1 MGASLAVPLHRRKPM
16 GTRGQRDPAF
26 RSGLTVRGR
35 ENAWCVSTCR
45 VVVAELERSRRS
57 PHEAKIEIHS
67 DLREPGL
74 AQSGK
79 PRRAKRRRAA
89 VLGGKT
95 ERSSSASSASVAQA
109 MGDGV
114 MSRPE
119 QRRSRSGKLGALHGV
134 TGGSDLGRGGIA
146 LTRKRVRE
154 VNRRDD
160 GTSEADHERTGFAD
174 GKITPTHRSHG
185 SPKRSKRREPLQA
198 PRNAARKRETVAV
211 TARTLGARIVTS
223 VIGSFRSYASRS
235 SRPRVLQSREGFG

>member
-26 RSGLTVRGR
+26 RSGLTGRGR

-89 VLGGKT
+89 SLGGKT
-95 ERSSSASSASVAQA
+95 ERSSSTSSASVAQA

-114 MSRPE
+114 MNRPE
-119 QRRSRSGKLGALHGV
+119 QRRSRSGKFGALHGAS
-134 TGGSDLGRGGIA
+134 GGSDLGRGGIA

-160 GTSEADHERTGFAD
+160 GTSEAGHERPGLRMGRQRPRTGRTDRRSARSVVNRFRHHE
-174 GKITPTHRSHG
+174 TPRESA
-185 SPKRSKRREPLQA
+185 KRSR
-198 PRNAARKRETVAV
+198 
-211 TARTLGARIVTS
+211 
-223 VIGSFRSYASRS
+223 
-235 SRPRVLQSREGFG
+235 